1 MSFVNRLKLVAIA
14 VPRAMASSDES
25 DIDDTRAKAQSGG
38 EVAEMAMNGRLRL
51 RAPVPDPCFFIS
63 LEHPRI
69 AVSLSLQLASSIIGF
84 WEDAV

>member
-1 MSFVNRLKLVAIA
+1 MAIA

-51 RAPVPDPCFFIS
+51 RAPVPDPYRGKKTS
-63 LEHPRI
+63 RAERMR
-69 AVSLSLQLASSIIGF
+69 AE
-84 WEDAV
+84 EDVRHV